1 MAYGIN
7 GTLYVGQD
15 PYGYDENSKN
25 RQRAFFSS
33 YNNLWS
39 VNDPIVIG
47 AYWNLLNENQEP
59 LASNAVTSGANV
71 YGDIVNVIFDVYQI
85 SESSG
90 ATFPD
95 DWTLVGSIRK
105 SRDIRNISDM
115 DRVNGG
121 DGVSTSQGHIF
132 TVDISEMCKDLLSY
146 SLVPHGKGTY
156 ANTFWGGLNGGADQ
170 QQNRFEFIGTDIFS
184 VTRNGAYRK
193 IKVQIRCEII
203 DGDGIIREATL
214 AGSVKQSNS
223 NFAVINSAIDYDDS
237 FPAGVRGQPS
247 SFVHLGWGTSNKYWR
262 SFMTRATNGN
272 WGGTI
277 NYNGDTRVL
286 SKDVRMDEAAEFIQ
300 WIQGTVN
307 NYAIWNSGFDDTA
320 DPPETKYGT
329 NNTSDLTDQVWIE
342 ITAKD
347 ADWNTVRNAE
357 LYDFTQNFRPK
368 ETINGIAGIWPR
380 SQWRMCAQ
388 NISPVF
394 INANCI
400 HKDSAVKDIWE
411 NGGETYT
418 RREIDVNGVTSDK
431 SALFLNDEIS
441 YYTISV
447 YNKTTTSGN
456 GTGVSKRISEIRYF
470 KIDRDRW
477 LNTLGSNTGYRYAGI
492 YYTELRSDQ
501 LTLPN
506 PIRCK
511 GIRWVGGGLTNHDK
525 YFRVH
530 WLNKCGGIDSYTI
543 KGQKSISYNAEKDI
557 IQRKEPDRFDL
568 RSGAINDGV
577 DGFQPYPS
585 NNAPVSG
592 NYLSD
597 NIGTTGNYKGGL
609 EVLNVNGTKSGRVTT
624 LPMGTEKAEWLREI
638 LTSPN
643 VWTEYLTQWHGNGG
657 LWYKTNYRSLD
668 DLNDGINTDGRT
680 PNNMDYVP
688 IIITSS
694 SIDTY
699 DEAKGL
705 TTMTFEYTHSHALVT
720 QRN

>member
-15 PYGYDENSKN
+15 PYGYDVGSKN
-25 RQRAFFSS
+25 RERKYSWS
-33 YNNLWS
+33 YQNVWS
-39 VNDPIVIG
+39 VNEPIIVG

-59 LASNAVTSGANV
+59 LASNYDASAQT
-71 YGDIVNVIFDVYQI
+71 GDIVNVIFDVYQI
-85 SESSG
+85 SESRG

-105 SRDIRNISDM
+105 SRDIRNISEM

-121 DGVSTSQGHIF
+121 DGVLTSQGHIF
-132 TVDISEMCKDLLSY
+132 TVDISEMCRDLLSY

-170 QQNRFEFIGTDIFS
+170 QQNRFEFIGTDVFS
-184 VTRNGAYRK
+184 VTKNGAYRK

-203 DGDGIIREATL
+203 DGDGIIREAT
-214 AGSVKQSNS
+214 AGGSIKESKSVISI
-223 NFAVINSAIDYDDS
+223 INSALDYDNS
-237 FPAGVRGQPS
+237 FVPS
-247 SFVHLGWGTSNKYWR
+247 QRNQSTGFVHLGWGTSNRYWR
-262 SFMTRATNGN
+262 SFMTTATNGN

-277 NYNGDTRVL
+277 NANGDTRVL
-286 SKDVRMDEAAEFIQ
+286 AKDVRMDEAAEYLQ
-300 WIQGTVN
+300 WIMGTVN
-307 NYAIWNSGFDDTA
+307 NYSIWNSGFDDTA
-320 DPPETKYGT
+320 VPPETKYGT
-329 NNTSDLTDQVWIE
+329 DNTSDLTDKVWIE

-347 ADWNTVRNAE
+347 ADWNTIRNAE
-357 LYDFTQNFRPK
+357 LYDFTQNFIPK
-368 ETINGIAGIWPR
+368 ETINSIAGVWPR
-380 SQWRMCAQ
+380 SQYRMCAQ

-411 NGGETYT
+411 NGGTTYT
-418 RREIDVNGVTSDK
+418 RYEIDTNGVTSDK
-431 SALFLNDEIS
+431 SALFLNDDIA
-441 YYTISV
+441 YYTVSL
-447 YNKTTTSGN
+447 YNKTITSGN
-456 GTGVSKRISEIRYF
+456 GTGVNKRLSEIRYF

-477 LNTLGSNTGYRYAGI
+477 TNTGGANTGDRYAGI

-501 LTLPN
+501 LTLPD
-506 PIRCK
+506 PVRCK
-511 GIRWVGGGLTNHDK
+511 GLRWPNGGLTNHDK

-557 IQRKEPDRFDL
+557 IQRKEPNRYDIRTGVIG
-568 RSGAINDGV
+568 GAN
-577 DGFQPYPS
+577 PYPS
-585 NNAPVSG
+585 ANAPVSG

-597 NIGTTGNYKGGL
+597 NIGTTANHKGGL

-643 VWTEYLTQWHGNGG
+643 VWTENQTQWQGNGG
-657 LWYKTNYRSLD
+657 LWYKVNYRGVAD
-668 DLNDGINTDGRT
+668 ITDGMNTDGRT
-680 PNNMDYVP
+680 PNNMEYVP

>member
-15 PYGYDENSKN
+15 PYGYGANSKN
-25 RQRAFFSS
+25 RERRWLSS
-33 YNNLWS
+33 YNNIWS
-39 VNDPIVIG
+39 VNDPIIVG
-47 AYWNLLNENQEP
+47 AYWNLLNENEEP
-59 LASNAVTSGANV
+59 LPSNYDSAAQT
-71 YGDIVNVIFDVYQI
+71 GDIVNVIFDVYQI
-85 SESSG
+85 SDGAG

-105 SRDIRNISDM
+105 SRDIRNISEM

-132 TVDISEMCKDLLSY
+132 TVDISEMCRDLLSY
-146 SLVPHGKGTY
+146 SLVPHGKGTW
-156 ANTFWGGLNGGADQ
+156 ANTLWGGLNGGADQ

-184 VTRNGAYRK
+184 VTKNGTYRK

-203 DGDGIIREATL
+203 DGDGIIREAT
-214 AGSVKQSNS
+214 AASSIKQSNS
-223 NFAVINSAIDYDDS
+223 IISIINTALDYDDA
-237 FPAGVRGQPS
+237 FPAAVRSQAS
-247 SFVHLGWGTSNKYWR
+247 SFVHLGWGTSNRYWR

-277 NYNGDTRVL
+277 NLNGDTRVL
-286 SKDVRMDEAAEFIQ
+286 AKDVRMDEAAEYLQ
-300 WIQGTVN
+300 WIMGTVN
-307 NYAIWNSGFDDTA
+307 NYSIWNGGFDDTA
-320 DPPETKYGT
+320 DPPETSYGT
-329 NNTSDLTDQVWIE
+329 GNTSDLTDRVWME

-368 ETINGIAGIWPR
+368 ETINSIPNVWAR
-380 SQWRMCAQ
+380 HQYRMCAQ
-388 NISPVF
+388 NVSPVY

-418 RREIDVNGVTSDK
+418 RRLIDVDGNPSDK
-431 SALFLNDEIS
+431 TALFLNDDIT
-441 YYTISV
+441 YYTISL
-447 YNKTTTSGN
+447 YNKTITSGN
-456 GTGVSKRISEIRYF
+456 GTGVNKRLSEIRYF

-477 LNTLGSNTGYRYAGI
+477 TNTSGANTGDRYAGI

-501 LTLPN
+501 LTLPD
-506 PIRCK
+506 PVRCK
-511 GIRWVGGGLTNHDK
+511 GLRWPNGGFTNHDK

-557 IQRKEPDRFDL
+557 IQRKEPNRFDI
-568 RSGAINDGV
+568 RTGVTSGAN
-577 DGFQPYPS
+577 PYPS

-597 NIGTTGNYKGGL
+597 NIGTTGNHKGGL

-643 VWTEYLTQWHGNGG
+643 VWTENQTMWQGNGG
-657 LWYKTNYRSLD
+657 LWYKVNYRGVD
-668 DLNDGINTDGRT
+668 DITDGINTEGRT
-680 PNNMDYVP
+680 PNNMEYVP